1 MKVFTKSDLKPGM
14 LVHTRK
20 EGTYFVLDLPFDDKG
35 TNERILFG
43 EDGFLYLDK
52 YNDDM
57 TLSDRDGRYDIM
69 TVYDIT
75 GKYGLGFGTV
85 DIFKE
90 FDVLYERK
98 ESHEDRLDDFA
109 EKMKIIFENV

>member
-20 EGTYFVLDLPFDDKG
+20 EGTYFVMDLPFDDKG
-35 TNERILFG
+35 TNERILLG

-57 TLSDRDGRYDIM
+57 TFSDRRYDIM
-69 TVYDIT
+69 TVYDIA
-75 GKYGLGFGTV
+75 GKYGLGFKTV
-85 DIFKE
+85 NFFGE

-98 ESHEDRLDDFA
+98 ESHEDRLDDFV
-109 EKMKIIFENV
+109 EKMKIMFENI